1 MFTIILTNYLTLR
14 RMGTR
19 VRWVKNYLIPN
30 NMLTIILTNYLT
42 LRRIGT
48 RARWVN
54 KYLIPNNTLTIILT
68 NCMTLRRM
76 RTKTR
81 WVNKYLI
88 PYTMLSIILTICM
101 TLRRMRTSTDQ
112 LWPDLYI
119 NLSFL
124 SVTTG
129 RKRTR
134 KKEKKWT
141 NGKEQLD
148 IYAFH
153 LTTPDW
159 PMDIKIMFLKLSR
172 VLCTCTWSNVKHLFP
187 AFCNDYMYIMSKSFV

>member
-1 MFTIILTNYLTLR
+1 
-14 RMGTR
+14 
-19 VRWVKNYLIPN
+19 
-30 NMLTIILTNYLT
+30 
-42 LRRIGT
+42 
-48 RARWVN
+48 
-54 KYLIPNNTLTIILT
+54 
-68 NCMTLRRM
+68 MTLRRM

-187 AFCNDYMYIMSKSFV
+187 AFCNDYMYIMSKSFVLSLGIAGTWPDMLMNAFSRTCSAFWQYQPAGISGMSCLSEAHSWSSSLTVEIWII